1 MEPIK
6 NHEHR
11 YLYHFEVMVV
21 FLGLTLVGLG
31 LYDSAFSQTGG
42 WTTTDQNVDPS
53 IRNANVSNVSNSN
66 NSSDPQTYYNSSL
79 DPRAY
84 NASNVYPATNSGRNS
99 TWWGNSTRGSSS
111 GTGTTTGA
119 NTTGGTGY
127 GTTGGG
133 TGYYGTTGGVYYG
146 QGVYDPNATRTQGGY
161 VQTKGSGLYGNA
173 GIVES
178 GALRTQGTMIQGNG
192 SGVFSGKYIDESL
205 ATPTQANTLNIKHC
219 EFITKYHKFG
229 DRGGDVPKIQQ
240 FLKDRGYYKGKIDG
254 VYGITTFKAVRSFQ
268 KDYKDKILDPW
279 EFNNKSAV
287 EGTGITNVSTRY
299 AINQMVGCPDPAT
312 IVPKTG
318 KVLNY

>member
-1 MEPIK
+1 MEPIE
-6 NHEHR
+6 NHKHV

-31 LYDSAFSQTGG
+31 LYNSAFSQTGG
-42 WTTTDQNVDPS
+42 WATIDQSFDPS

-66 NSSDPQTYYNSSL
+66 NSSNPQTYYNPKL

-84 NASNVYPATNSGRNS
+84 NASNAYPATNSGRNS

-111 GTGTTTGA
+111 GTGTT
-119 NTTGGTGY
+119 
-127 GTTGGG
+127 
-133 TGYYGTTGGVYYG
+133 GGVYYS
-146 QGVYDPNATRTQGGY
+146 NT
-161 VQTKGSGLYGNA
+161 

-178 GALRTQGTMIQGNG
+178 GALRTQGAMIQGNS
-192 SGVFSGKYIDESL
+192 SGVFNGRYVDESL

-254 VYGITTFKAVRSFQ
+254 IYGITTFKAVRSFQ

-279 EFNNKSAV
+279 KFNNKSAV